1 MGRVRVAMGRKWHRF
16 QNEMSQNRRSGAT
29 GGGGRESGTNIASE
43 VGEPSNLKGRTTR
56 RGEVRAEVV
65 SERYDG
71 APRSGTSWPKTVK
84 LAEIWRCRAWC
95 LFRQTIRVIISSRRN
110 TCKQSPR
117 AVETRALTLN
127 REMNGGKGG
136 KDGGRNRRFVFLSFL
151 AGPRRKAG
159 SRDHGRPL

>member
-1 MGRVRVAMGRKWHRF
+1 MGRVRGAMGRKRHRF

-71 APRSGTSWPKTVK
+71 APRSGTSWRKTVK
-84 LAEIWRCRAWC
+84 LAEIWRCRGSKAPNF
-95 LFRQTIRVIISSRRN
+95 LVQVTGKTSMSLVFYD
-110 TCKQSPR
+110 R
-117 AVETRALTLN
+117 ATSLDLSERAET
-127 REMNGGKGG
+127 
-136 KDGGRNRRFVFLSFL
+136 GGR
-151 AGPRRKAG
+151 AE
-159 SRDHGRPL
+159 

>member
-65 SERYDG
+65 SERYEARLEV
-71 APRSGTSWPKTVK
+71 APGQKR
-84 LAEIWRCRAWC
+84 LNLRRFWRCLAWC
-95 LFRQTIRVIISSRRN
+95 LVRQTIRVIISSRQN

>member
-1 MGRVRVAMGRKWHRF
+1 MGRVRGAMGRKRHRF

-65 SERYDG
+65 SERYEARLEV
-71 APRSGTSWPKTVK
+71 APCPKTVK
-84 LAEIWRCRAWC
+84 LAEIWRCRGV
-95 LFRQTIRVIISSRRN
+95 LVRQTIRVIISSRQN
-110 TCKQSPR
+110 TCKQLPR